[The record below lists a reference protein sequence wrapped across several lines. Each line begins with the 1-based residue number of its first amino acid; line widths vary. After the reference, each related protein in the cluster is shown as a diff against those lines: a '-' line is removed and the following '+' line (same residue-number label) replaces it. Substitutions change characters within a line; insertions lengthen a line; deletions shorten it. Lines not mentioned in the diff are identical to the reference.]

1 MDYDRSPFTGI
12 INNFMLILEIE
23 QPKTPEQQRL
33 AQLQANSKRASNA
46 VKLERNRQKMQ
57 KAQKAIQTLKVP
69 NLPTPKIPT

>member
-1 MDYDRSPFTGI
+1 MDYDRTLFTGI

-23 QPKTPEQQRL
+23 RPKTPEQQRL

-57 KAQKAIQTLKVP
+57 KAQKAIQTLKAP
-69 NLPTPKIPT
+69 ILSTPKIST

>member
-1 MDYDRSPFTGI
+1 
-12 INNFMLILEIE
+12 MLILEIE

-33 AQLQANSKRASNA
+33 AQLQASSKRASNA

-69 NLPTPKIPT
+69 NLLTPKIPT